1 MGKKVQTYFRPYV
14 LAAKLRELRW
24 TYAELAAA
32 VQAKPE
38 RIIQSLRHRL
48 PISSRLAY
56 RVTQVFGDGVIFYA

>member
-38 RIIQSLRHRL
+38 RLIKSLRRRL
-48 PISSRLAY
+48 PISGKLAY
-56 RVTQVFGDGVIFYA
+56 RVAQVFGDGVILYA

>member
-24 TYAELAAA
+24 SYAELAAA

-38 RIIQSLRHRL
+38 LIAQCLRHRL
-48 PISSRLAY
+48 PISSKLAY
-56 RVTQVFGDGVIFYA
+56 RVKRVFGDAVIFYA